1 MKISF
6 GKLFLAFTIIPFVEL
21 YILFQLADLT
31 SPLTALTIVI
41 LTGIV
46 GAFIAK
52 REGLYIFKQTQNQLA
67 QGQLPKDTLI
77 EGLCVLIGGILL
89 LTPGILTDLFGF
101 SLLFPITR
109 IIYRETI
116 KKHFKTKVQYKMYTG
131 QKQTQE
137 NNYDT
142 ETEDEII
149 DIDYKEKDD

>member
-46 GAFIAK
+46 GAFIAR
-52 REGLYIFKQTQNQLA
+52 REGLSIFKQTQNQLA
-67 QGQLPKDTLI
+67 QGKLPKDTLI

-101 SLLFPITR
+101 SLLFPLTR
-109 IIYRETI
+109 IFYREYI
-116 KKHFKTKVQYKMYTG
+116 KNHFKTKVQYQMYTG
-131 QKQTQE
+131 QNQSQE
-137 NNYDT
+137 NNNDT
-142 ETEDEII
+142 EEKII
-149 DIDYKEKDD
+149 DIDYKDKDDQ